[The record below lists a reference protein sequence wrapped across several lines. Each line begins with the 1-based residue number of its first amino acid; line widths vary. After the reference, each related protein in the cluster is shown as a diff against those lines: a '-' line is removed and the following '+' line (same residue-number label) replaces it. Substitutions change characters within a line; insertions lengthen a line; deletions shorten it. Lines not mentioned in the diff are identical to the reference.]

1 MRYIVGN
8 NYGSYSFNP
17 IAKTITISGISDVL
31 TIDSIVSIINI
42 KTNVMVCDPNVV
54 GKTCTVSD
62 NVILLTYDTSLMSYS
77 DPLQII
83 IEMPVDSV
91 AETKIDTIIFNFDL
105 KQGQDLIIPMTY
117 TISDVPNSMLN
128 NKVKMRII
136 SSGSDAT
143 IIDNLD
149 TTNNRIIV
157 PGVNKF
163 NLLFPAAITINYKI
177 PTGITSFNHGIYL
190 ITPIKTLTICE
201 GTINFKKS
209 YLNKADYY
217 IPK

>member
-1 MRYIVGN
+1 MSSIN
-8 NYGSYSFNP
+8 EK
-17 IAKTITISGISDVL
+17 IAWTKELFPPQD
-31 TIDSIVSIINI
+31 IDSENKDFIKNI
-42 KTNVMVCDPNVV
+42 KEEFFD
-54 GKTCTVSD
+54 KTLFIHTPKGDV
-62 NVILLTYDTSLMSYS
+62 
-77 DPLQII
+77 

-149 TTNNRIIV
+149 TTNNRITV